1 MPRSFFSQLEG
12 GSVHPWTNAPS
23 ARERGVVERNVCA
36 LLDAIA
42 PEEKLTR
49 GERLRQP
56 IERHRTPTGCVLQAA
71 SAALSLSWFAD
82 SSTDASFGE
91 LHILVWRGV
100 VTRRG
105 SSPNHK
111 GAHVR
116 STLILRPAESDVV
129 GGAWRDAKGTDYGTQ
144 ELAEHCLSLLDAELA
159 EGY

>member
-1 MPRSFFSQLEG
+1 MQ
-12 GSVHPWTNAPS
+12 PWTNAPS

-56 IERHRTPTGCVLQAA
+56 IERHRTPTGCVLQGA

-82 SSTDASFGE
+82 SSTDKSFGE

-111 GAHVR
+111 GAVVK
-116 STLILRPAESDVV
+116 STLILRPIDESDAA
-129 GGAWRDAKGTDYGTQ
+129 GGLWRDAKGTDYGTQ
-144 ELAEHCLSLLDAELA
+144 ELSEHCLRLLDTELA
-159 EGY
+159 KGH